1 MNASVGTYAFKK
13 RAKYTII
20 PSFPGFEE
28 SIYRSE
34 LHGEVSSYL
43 ASLLLCLLS
52 LKIRLTLLPKSWYCK
67 WWRSWCSSIWS
78 KYFTYFFGPISLWPM
93 AGGSGCTVSSNLTGS
108 HGSQNTKHEPRPVKN
123 CIWTAHHFFISESV
137 CYRKLDYWTRQ
148 FTELRPNHNGS
159 CTHNMTNRNKG
170 NWWGWGQSK
179 CLRPGT

>member
-1 MNASVGTYAFKK
+1 MLSKK
-13 RAKYTII
+13 RTKYTII

-43 ASLLLCLLS
+43 ASLILCLLS

-67 WWRSWCSSIWS
+67 WWRSWCSLIWS
-78 KYFTYFFGPISLWPM
+78 KCFTYFFGPISLWPM
-93 AGGSGCTVSSNLTGS
+93 AESSGCTVSSNLTGS

-148 FTELRPNHNGS
+148 FMELRPNHNGS
-159 CTHNMTNRNKG
+159 CTHNITNRNTG
-170 NWWGWGQSK
+170 NRWGWGQSK